1 MVTKL
6 QKHASELMPQ
16 SAEAL
21 RILIARAELLAKP
34 EVSAIDVRGIDYVR
48 FQLSPNEHY
57 GISYQHVCEILH
69 HVTVSKPPCIPTF
82 VVGVINWRGS
92 LITVVDL
99 MKFFHPEYSGATGE
113 FIIIVSINDMTLGI
127 LAYSIE
133 GSLMYQP
140 SQLNTPL
147 SSTKVANPEYILGLH
162 QSVTAILN
170 IDGLIPGLYQAI
182 KESVYRIGD
191 VHGSK

>member
-1 MVTKL
+1 MATKL

-16 SAEAL
+16 SENAL
-21 RILIARAELLAKP
+21 RILKARAELLAKP
-34 EVSAIDVRGIDYVR
+34 EVSAIELRGIDYVR
-48 FQLSPNEHY
+48 FQLSPNENY
-57 GISYQHVCEILH
+57 GISYQYVYEILH
-69 HVTVSKPPCIPTF
+69 HVTVSKPPCIPYF
-82 VVGVINWRGS
+82 VAGVINWRGS

-99 MKFFHPEYSGATGE
+99 MKFFHPEYSGKAGE
-113 FIIIVSINDMTLGI
+113 FIIIVSVNNMTLGI

-133 GSLMYQP
+133 GSLVYQL

-170 IDGLIPGLYQAI
+170 IDVLIPGLYQAI
-182 KESVYRIGD
+182 RESIYRIGD
-191 VHGSK
+191 IHGSK

>member
-1 MVTKL
+1 MATKQ

-16 SAEAL
+16 GTDAL
-21 RILIARAELLAKP
+21 RILKARAELLAKP

-48 FQLSPNEHY
+48 FQLSPKEHY
-57 GISYQHVCEILH
+57 GISYQHVYEILH
-69 HVTVSKPPCIPTF
+69 HVTVSKPPCIPNF

-99 MKFFHPEYSGATGE
+99 MKFFHPEYSGVAGK
-113 FIIIVSINDMTLGI
+113 FIIIVSVNDMTLGI

-140 SQLNTPL
+140 NQLSMPL
-147 SSTKVANPEYILGLH
+147 SSAKVANPDYILGLH

-170 IDGLIPGLYQAI
+170 IDVLIPGLYQAI
-182 KESVYRIGD
+182 KEGIYRIGD
-191 VHGSK
+191 GHGSK